1 MPTIYDNIEKHLLP
15 ELQATL
21 NQAQGADFSIG
32 YFNLRGWR
40 ALACQVEHW
49 PEGAVCRILIGMQR
63 PDRENLET
71 LFGLRGDEPVDRA
84 KLLQARRELIEEFR
98 RQLTVGLPT
107 SADEVALR
115 DLIRHIRQGKVQVK
129 LFLRH
134 PLHAKLYLVRR
145 ADHKAPL
152 VGYVGSSNLTFSGL
166 SGQGELNLD
175 VVDQDAALKLEAW
188 FADRWNDRFCLE
200 LTDDLLTILEESW
213 ASETLRS
220 PYHIYLKI
228 AYHLSRE
235 ARAGI
240 AEFQLPRNFP
250 TPLFEFQAAAV
261 KIAAHH
267 LVNRG
272 GVMIGDVVGLGK
284 TMMASALIRTMEDQY
299 FDTLILCPVNLVP
312 MWEQYR
318 RDYGLRA
325 EVMAQSQARSKL
337 PDLRRYRLVVIDE
350 SHNLRNREG
359 KTYAAIRDYI
369 TRNDSHVVLL
379 TATPYNKTYL
389 DLSSQLRL
397 FLPEERDIGIRPE
410 AYLRTISDGEIGFV
424 RKHQCAV
431 RSIRAFEHSD
441 DADDWRDLMRLFL
454 VRRTRTFIQNNYTEF
469 DEARQRSYLAYPN
482 GQRYYFPVRQP
493 RTLAFPVD
501 DQYASLYSTQVVD
514 VIDGL
519 RLPRYGLGNYVTPLL
534 EHSPSAAEL
543 NTLKD
548 LSRAGERLK
557 GFVRTNFFKR
567 LESSGFAFLQSVERH
582 IRRNGVLLH
591 ALANGLPVPVGSQ
604 DAALLDSIDEDESS
618 VVSDVGNADD
628 TARLSDEGQQ
638 VSYGDVYQMFSGQY
652 HNRFKWLPAELFTP
666 ALSDDLQA
674 DNDALQEILAAAGRW
689 QAQADAKLA
698 TLHTLLSGQHGQDKV
713 LIFTQFADTARYLE
727 RELTGQ
733 GVTRLASVT
742 GESRNPTELARRFAP
757 QGQRVQDELRV
768 LIATDV
774 LSEGQNLQDAFV
786 VVNYDL
792 PWAIIRLIQRAGRV
806 DRIGQQSDTVHA
818 YSFIP
823 SDGVEKLIG
832 LRARVSSR
840 LRDAGQVVGGDE
852 AFFDDEEAASDL
864 RDLYNEKAG
873 ILDEVG
879 DGEVDLASEAY
890 QIWKN
895 ATDADP
901 GLLDL
906 IPKLPSVVYA
916 TRSHTATPAQ
926 PSGALVYLRTPQG
939 NDALAWLDE
948 QGGSVTESQIA
959 ILRAAACH
967 PATPALPPL
976 PNHHELVERA
986 ARRVVEEEASGSAGA
1001 LGTPGSTRRKLYERL
1016 KHIQDT
1022 REGSLF
1028 TDPELKTVLE
1038 DLLAAPLQEAAR
1050 NTLGGHF
1057 RSRIGDD
1064 ALIRLVVQLHQEG
1077 RLTVPTDDLSRS
1089 EPEILCSLGLTPM

>member
-1 MPTIYDNIEKHLLP
+1 MPHIYDNIENYLLD
-15 ELQATL
+15 ELQTTL
-21 NQAQGADFSIG
+21 TQAQGADFSIG

-40 ALACQVEHW
+40 ALAGPIETW
-49 PEGAVCRILIGMQR
+49 PHGSVCRVLIGMQR
-63 PDRENLET
+63 PEREHLET
-71 LFGLRGDEPVDRA
+71 LFGIRREEGVDRA
-84 KLLQARRELIEEFR
+84 KLLQARRELIEDFK
-98 RQLTVGLPT
+98 RQLIVGLPT
-107 SADEVALR
+107 ATDETALR

-129 LFLRH
+129 LFLSY
-134 PLHAKLYLVRR
+134 PLHAKLYLIRR
-145 ADHKAPL
+145 LDHKTPL

-166 SGQGELNLD
+166 RGQGELNLD
-175 VVDQDAALKLEAW
+175 VVEQDAARKLEVW
-188 FADRWNDRFCLE
+188 FEDRWNDRFCLE
-200 LTDDLLTILEESW
+200 LTDELLAILEESW
-213 ASETLRS
+213 ASEILRS
-220 PYHIYLKI
+220 PYHIYLKM

-299 FDTLILCPVNLVP
+299 FDALILCPVNLVP

-325 EVMAQSQARSKL
+325 EVMAQSQARKKL

-359 KTYAAIRDYI
+359 KTYGAIRDYI
-369 TRNDSHVVLL
+369 ARNDSHVVLL

-389 DLSSQLRL
+389 DLSNQLRL
-397 FLPEERDIGIRPE
+397 FIPEERDIGIRPE
-410 AYLRTISDGEIGFV
+410 AYLRTIVDGEVGFV

-441 DADDWRDLMRLFL
+441 SADDWRDLMRLFL

-469 DEARQRSYLAYPN
+469 DEARKRSYLAYPN
-482 GQRYYFPVRQP
+482 GQRYYFPVREP
-493 RTLAFPVD
+493 HTLAFPVD
-501 DQYASLYSTQVVD
+501 DQYASLYSPQVVD

-519 RLPRYGLGNYVTPLL
+519 RLPRYGLRNYATPLP
-534 EHSPSAAEL
+534 EHNLNAEQL
-543 NTLKD
+543 NTLRD

-567 LESSGFAFLQSVERH
+567 LESSGLAFLQSVERH
-582 IRRNGVLLH
+582 IRRNGILRY
-591 ALANGLPVPVGSQ
+591 ALANGLPVPIGSQ
-604 DAALLDSIDEDESS
+604 DAALLDMIDEDESS
-618 VVSDVGNADD
+618 VPGDASDSDEN
-628 TARLSDEGQQ
+628 ARLIDEEQQ
-638 VSYGDVYQMFSGQY
+638 VTYADIYQMFLGRYQD
-652 HNRFKWLPAELFTP
+652 RFKWLPAELFTP
-666 ALSDDLQA
+666 NLSEDLEA
-674 DNDALQEILAAAGRW
+674 DNDTLQGILNNAGRW
-689 QAQADAKLA
+689 QPQADAKLS
-698 TLHTLLSGQHGQDKV
+698 TLHTLLTQVHGQDKV

-727 RELTGQ
+727 RELMSRS
-733 GVTRLASVT
+733 VTHLASVT
-742 GESRNPTELARRFAP
+742 GESHNPTDLARRFAP
-757 QGQRVQDELRV
+757 QGHQVQDELRV
-768 LIATDV
+768 IIATDV

-792 PWAIIRLIQRAGRV
+792 PWAIIRLIQRVGRV
-806 DRIGQQSDTVHA
+806 DRIGQQSDTIHA

-823 SDGVEKLIG
+823 ADGVEKLIG

-840 LRDAGQVVGGDE
+840 LRAAGQVVGGDE
-852 AFFDDEEAASDL
+852 AFFDDEEVASDL

-873 ILDEVG
+873 ILDETG

-890 QIWKN
+890 QVWKN
-895 ATDADP
+895 AIDADP
-901 GLLDL
+901 SLLEL

-916 TRSHTATPAQ
+916 TRSHIATPTQ

-948 QGGSVTESQIA
+948 HGGSVTESQIA

-967 PATPALPPL
+967 PATPALVPL

-986 ARRVVEEEASGSAGA
+986 ARRVVEEETSGSAGA
-1001 LGTPGSTRRKLYERL
+1001 LGMPNSTRRKLYERL
-1016 KHIQDT
+1016 KHLQNIL
-1022 REGSLF
+1022 EGSLF
-1028 TDPELKTVLE
+1028 ANPQLKTVLE
-1038 DLLAAPLQEAAR
+1038 DLLASPLQEGAR

-1057 RSRIGDD
+1057 RTRIADD
-1064 ALIRLVVQLHQEG
+1064 ALIQLVMQLQEEG
-1077 RLTVPTDDLSRS
+1077 RLTVPTTDIHYT
-1089 EPEILCSLGLTPM
+1089 EPEILCSLGLAPM

>member
-1 MPTIYDNIEKHLLP
+1 MPNIYDNINTVLLP
-15 ELQATL
+15 ELQQELTGAL
-21 NQAQGADFSIG
+21 GADFSVG

-40 ALACQVEHW
+40 AFAQQIDGW
-49 PEGAVCRILIGMQR
+49 ADGTVCRILIGMQR
-63 PDRENLET
+63 PERENLDT
-71 LFGLRGDEPVDRA
+71 LFGLKGEESIDRA
-84 KLLQARRELIEEFR
+84 QLLQARRDLIEEFR

-107 SADEVALR
+107 RADETALR
-115 DLIRHIRQGKVQVK
+115 DLIRHIRQGKVQLK

-134 PLHAKLYLVRR
+134 PLHAKLYLLRR
-145 ADHKAPL
+145 PDRKAPL

-166 SGQGELNLD
+166 CGQGELNLD
-175 VVDQDAALKLEAW
+175 VVEQDAAQKLERW
-188 FADRWNDRFCLE
+188 FEDRWTDRFCLE
-200 LTDDLLTILEESW
+200 LTDELLTILEESW
-213 ASETLRS
+213 ATETLRR
-220 PYHIYLKI
+220 PYHIYLKM

-299 FDTLILCPVNLVP
+299 FDTLILCPVNLVS

-325 EVMAQSQARSKL
+325 EVVAHSQARTTL
-337 PDLRRYRLVVIDE
+337 PELRRYRLVVIDE

-369 TRNDSHVVLL
+369 ARNDSHVVLL

-397 FLPEERDIGIRPE
+397 FLPEDRDIGIRPE
-410 AYLRTISDGEIGFV
+410 AYLRTIVDGEVGFV

-431 RSIRAFEHSD
+431 RSIRAFEYSEQP
-441 DADDWRDLMRLFL
+441 DDWRDLMRLFL
-454 VRRTRTFIQNNYTEF
+454 VRRTRTFIQNNYTDF
-469 DEARQRSYLAYPN
+469 DAERQRSYLSYPG
-482 GQRYYFPVRQP
+482 GQRYYFPVREP
-493 RTLAFPVD
+493 HTLAFPVD
-501 DQYASLYSTQVVD
+501 DQYARLYSDAVVD

-519 RLPRYGLGNYVTPLL
+519 RLPRYGLGNYVLPV
-534 EHSPSAAEL
+534 AAGSLSNAETG
-543 NTLKD
+543 TLRD

-591 ALANGLPVPVGSQ
+591 ALDAGLPVPVGSQ
-604 DAALLDSIDEDESS
+604 DAALLDSMDEDIS
-618 VVSDVGNADD
+618 VAEE
-628 TARLSDEGQQ
+628 TAETPARLADAGA
-638 VSYGDVYQMFSGQY
+638 VGYADIYHLFSTQY
-652 HNRFKWLPAELFTP
+652 HTRFKWLPAGLFTP
-666 ALSDDLQA
+666 ELRADLQA
-674 DNDALQEILAAAGRW
+674 DNDALQSVLADAGRW
-689 QAQADAKLA
+689 QAGADAKLN
-698 TLHTLLSGQHGQDKV
+698 TLHELLTKSHRADKV

-727 RELTGQ
+727 RELDRLGVDALAAATG
-733 GVTRLASVT
+733 RSKD
-742 GESRNPTELARRFAP
+742 PTALARRFAP
-757 QGQRVQDELRV
+757 QGQSVTDPIRV

-792 PWAIIRLIQRAGRV
+792 PWAIIRLIQRVGRV
-806 DRIGQQSDTVHA
+806 DRIGQQADTIHA

-832 LRARVSSR
+832 LRARVSTR
-840 LRDAGQVVGGDE
+840 LKQAGQVVGGDE

-864 RDLYNEKAG
+864 RDLYNENAG
-873 ILDEVG
+873 ILDESG

-901 GLLDL
+901 TLLEL

-916 TRSHTATPAQ
+916 TRAHTPTPQQ

-948 QGGSVTESQIA
+948 HGQSVTESQIA
-959 ILRAAACH
+959 ILRAAACR
-967 PATPALPPL
+967 ADTPALPPL
-976 PNHHELVERA
+976 PDHHALVERA
-986 ARRVVEEEASGSAGA
+986 ARRVVEEEVTGSVGA
-1001 LGTPGSTRRKLYERL
+1001 LGTSGSTRRKLYERL
-1016 KHIQDT
+1016 KHLQDV

-1028 TDPELKTVLE
+1028 TDPTLKFILE
-1038 DLLAAPLQEAAR
+1038 ALLAAPLQESAR

-1057 RSRIGDD
+1057 RTRITDE
-1064 ALIRLVVQLHQEG
+1064 ALLRLVVALYEEG
-1077 RLTVPTDDLSRS
+1077 RLTLPAEEQRRN
-1089 EPEILCSLGLTPM
+1089 EPEILCSLGLSTI

>member
-1 MPTIYDNIEKHLLP
+1 MPTIYDNIERHLLP

-21 NQAQGADFSIG
+21 TQAQGADFSIG

-40 ALACQVEHW
+40 ALAHQVEAW
-49 PEGAVCRILIGMQR
+49 PDGAVCRILIGMQR
-63 PDRENLET
+63 PERESLEA

-84 KLLQARRELIEEFR
+84 RLLQARRELIEEFR

-107 SADEVALR
+107 SADEAALR

-145 ADHKAPL
+145 TDHKAPL

-166 SGQGELNLD
+166 SSQGELNLD
-175 VVDQDAALKLEAW
+175 VVEQDTALKLEAW

-220 PYHIYLKI
+220 PYSIYLKI

-240 AEFQLPRNFP
+240 AEFQLPHNFP

-312 MWEQYR
+312 MWEEYR
-318 RDYGLRA
+318 RNYGLRA
-325 EVMAQSQARSKL
+325 EVMAQSQARNKL
-337 PDLRRYRLVVIDE
+337 PELRRYRLVVIDE

-369 TRNDSHVVLL
+369 ARNDSHVVLL

-410 AYLRTISDGEIGFV
+410 AYLRTISDGEVGFV

-431 RSIRAFEHSD
+431 RSIRAFEHSE
-441 DADDWRDLMRLFL
+441 DADDWRELMRLFL

-469 DEARQRSYLAYPN
+469 DEARQRSYLSYPN
-482 GQRYYFPVRQP
+482 GQRYYFPVREP
-493 RTLAFPVD
+493 HTLAFPVD

-519 RLPRYGLGNYVTPLL
+519 RLPRYGLGNYVSPVPGY
-534 EHSPSAAEL
+534 SPSAVEIG
-543 NTLKD
+543 TLKD

-618 VVSDVGNADD
+618 GVVDASDTDD

-638 VSYGDVYQMFSGQY
+638 VGYTDVYQMFWGQY
-652 HNRFKWLPAELFTP
+652 HNRFKWLPAALFTP
-666 ALSDDLQA
+666 ALSADLQA
-674 DNDALQEILAAAGRW
+674 DNAALQEILAAAGRW
-689 QAQADAKLA
+689 QAQADAKLT
-698 TLHTLLSGQHGQDKV
+698 TLRTLLTGQHGQDKV

-727 RELTGQ
+727 RELTHQ
-733 GVTRLASVT
+733 GLTHLASVT

-757 QGQRVQDELRV
+757 QGQHVQDQLRV

-840 LRDAGQVVGGDE
+840 LRAAGQVVGGDE
-852 AFFDDEEAASDL
+852 SFFDDEEAASDL
-864 RDLYNEKAG
+864 RDLYNEKSG
-873 ILDEVG
+873 ILDEAG

-901 GLLDL
+901 ALLDM
-906 IPKLPSVVYA
+906 IPTLPNVVYA
-916 TRSHTATPAQ
+916 TRAHTATPSQ
-926 PSGALVYLRTPQG
+926 PGGALVYLRTPQG

-959 ILRAAACH
+959 ILRAAACQ
-967 PATPALPPL
+967 PSTPALPPL
-976 PNHHELVERA
+976 PNHHELVARA

-1028 TDPELKTVLE
+1028 SDPQLKTVLE
-1038 DLLAAPLQEAAR
+1038 DLLAAPLQESSR

-1057 RSRIGDD
+1057 RTRIGDE
-1064 ALIRLVVQLHQEG
+1064 AVIRLVIQLQQEG
-1077 RLTVPTDDLSRS
+1077 RLTMPTDDLRHT
-1089 EPEILCSLGLTPM
+1089 EPEILCSLGLSPV